1 MHTDDH
7 DVAILN
13 GLIAITIDS
22 ADGYREAANDA
33 QSDRFRSI
41 FMERADER
49 DDVVE
54 QLSDRVREL
63 GSDPANN
70 GTTLAAAHRV
80 FMNLREAVT
89 GTDDT
94 AIISEVERGEDHIKA
109 KYEDAL
115 TENVLSTET
124 MGIVR
129 ECFTS
134 VKSGH
139 DQMRDM
145 KHSLTDK

>member
-13 GLIAITIDS
+13 GLIATTIDS

-70 GTTLAAAHRV
+70 GTTRAAAHRV

-109 KYEDAL
+109 KYEEIGRAH
-115 TENVLSTET
+115 V
-124 MGIVR
+124 
-129 ECFTS
+129 
-134 VKSGH
+134 
-139 DQMRDM
+139 
-145 KHSLTDK
+145 

>member
-13 GLIAITIDS
+13 GLIATTIDS

-70 GTTLAAAHRV
+70 GTTRAAAHRV

-115 TENVLSTET
+115 TDKDLSTET